1 MTFAEH
7 LERPRSC
14 FPTLWVFG
22 NTRCLSLSLV
32 LLLQVPD
39 AAGERGGPQPSEPAL
54 AGYPDAAGSSGRRPW
69 ERDRAHGEWDQPVDA
84 LGGEPSSGDGGVP
97 APEARR
103 QSPAQRCYFFPCV
116 WHKEWRQNDFLF
128 QNTRKSE
135 TYLKCLINHLN
146 CLLPLP
152 LPLHQGNICLCVKPR
167 LLRL

>member
-39 AAGERGGPQPSEPAL
+39 EAGERGGPQPSEPAL

-69 ERDRAHGEWDQPVDA
+69 ERDRAHGE
-84 LGGEPSSGDGGVP
+84 
-97 APEARR
+97 
-103 QSPAQRCYFFPCV
+103 
-116 WHKEWRQNDFLF
+116 
-128 QNTRKSE
+128 
-135 TYLKCLINHLN
+135 
-146 CLLPLP
+146 
-152 LPLHQGNICLCVKPR
+152 
-167 LLRL
+167 